1 MLPSPLPRAFRHA
14 AHLPGRRSSAVLVI
28 AVSSALLLP
37 IGAASAA
44 PISGN
49 ARAAAAPALVSDPA
63 SLVDPFIGT
72 TNSADDFPG
81 ADVPFGMVQWSPD
94 PPSRPDGGGYEY
106 NDSSITGFS
115 LTHLSGP
122 GCGAE
127 GDIPVLPTVGAVS
140 GSATDSFSHS
150 NESAD
155 AGDYKVTLANGVT
168 TELTATTRTGM
179 ADFTFPSSTA
189 ANLIFK
195 LDDSQNG
202 DSA

>member
-1 MLPSPLPRAFRHA
+1 MAPAVPRPSSVARMRRRPVVPAVVVSAALAGLVALPAQGA
-14 AHLPGRRSSAVLVI
+14 
-28 AVSSALLLP
+28 
-37 IGAASAA
+37 GAASSARPAA
-44 PISGN
+44 SFASASP
-49 ARAAAAPALVSDPA
+49 VSDPA

-94 PPSRPDGGGYEY
+94 TPSRPDGGGYEY

-127 GDIPVLPTVGAVS
+127 GDIPILPTT
-140 GSATDSFSHS
+140 GSVNTGATDAFSHS
-150 NESAD
+150 NESATP
-155 AGDYKVTLANGVT
+155 GYYSVTLNNGVK
-168 TELTATTRTGM
+168 TELTTTTRSGM
-179 ADFTFPSSTA
+179 ARFTFPATTQ

-195 LDDSQNG
+195 L
-202 DSA
+202 